1 MDIFENI
8 LKRYPPNVDFPIWLK
23 IFYNKYDEM
32 DDETREIFYKSVE
45 KDLEISW
52 YVFLIKKHLIE
63 LSSNLSNRLKNKLFG
78 KLNVLETSNYVI
90 SNLSVSLDKNFIEKL
105 FLSTAVHYEVLCFCN
120 VSFQDCRVLLE
131 KKLLE
136 NF

>member
-1 MDIFENI
+1 
-8 LKRYPPNVDFPIWLK
+8 
-23 IFYNKYDEM
+23 M